1 MTSAKLGE
9 ICTIVSGGTPSRSK
23 SEYWINGTIPW
34 IKIGNIKGKYVV
46 NADENITELG
56 LEKSSAK
63 FLKKG
68 TILYTIFA
76 TLGEVGILNIDA
88 CTNQAIAGITI
99 KDTTIIGTDFLYY
112 YLKSK
117 KQYVDRI
124 GRGVAQNN
132 INMSILRNFDVPLL
146 SLEKQKDIV
155 STLDT
160 LQSIITHRR
169 TQLEKLDLLVKARFV
184 EMFGDMIE
192 NDRQWENYLLCNIA
206 DIVSGITKGRKIK
219 EAELIEV
226 PYMAV
231 SNVKNGYIDWTTV
244 KTILATA
251 SEVEQYRI
259 HPEDIL
265 MTEGGDPDK
274 LGRGAIIHQVPDN
287 CIHQNHIFRVRLDEA
302 LILPIYFS
310 EYLQAQKAKR
320 YFLGC
325 AKQTTG
331 IASINMTQL
340 KALPVLVPPLALQAQ
355 FADFVKQVDKSKATV
370 QKALDEAQLLF
381 DSLMQEYFG

>member
-184 EMFGDMIE
+184 EMFGEPLLGTQKWEIQCVGDVADAIDPQPSHRTPPIDE
-192 NDRQWENYLLCNIA
+192 NGIPYISIKDCNYKTGTIDFDNARKVGKNVLEEHLNRYEIHDGDFIIGKIGTIGNPIFIPARKDYTLSANIVLIQPNTK
-206 DIVSGITKGRKIK
+206 IVS
-219 EAELIEV
+219 
-226 PYMAV
+226 PYFLKYSFM
-231 SNVKNGYIDWTTV
+231 SDY
-244 KTILATA
+244 
-251 SEVEQYRI
+251 VERQ
-259 HPEDIL
+259 
-265 MTEGGDPDK
+265 
-274 LGRGAIIHQVPDN
+274 
-287 CIHQNHIFRVRLDEA
+287 
-302 LILPIYFS
+302 FS
-310 EYLQAQKAKR
+310 KAKNSTSQAA
-320 YFLGC
+320 F
-325 AKQTTG
+325 G
-331 IASINMTQL
+331 IQKVRSISIMNPDYDVQME
-340 KALPVLVPPLALQAQ
+340 
-355 FADFVKQVDKSKATV
+355 FENFVKQVDKSKVAV

>member
-184 EMFGDMIE
+184 EMFVGKGYPLRNLDSLSLGKGEYGAQSASVEYDESRPRYVRITDINDDGTLNDDYVSSVNIDDDKNYKLSYGDFLFARMGATVGKTYA
-192 NDRQWENYLLCNIA
+192 YLEGNQIYAGYLIRYRLNQNLINPRYLYSYTKLEEYNEW
-206 DIVSGITKGRKIK
+206 VKLNQSGAAQPGINAKKYGSL
-219 EAELIEV
+219 LI
-226 PYMAV
+226 P
-231 SNVKNGYIDWTTV
+231 
-244 KTILATA
+244 
-251 SEVEQYRI
+251 
-259 HPEDIL
+259 
-265 MTEGGDPDK
+265 
-274 LGRGAIIHQVPDN
+274 
-287 CIHQNHIFRVRLDEA
+287 
-302 LILPIYFS
+302 
-310 EYLQAQKAKR
+310 
-320 YFLGC
+320 
-325 AKQTTG
+325 
-331 IASINMTQL
+331 
-340 KALPVLVPPLALQAQ
+340 VPPLELQTQ

>member
-184 EMFGDMIE
+184 EMFGDIYTNKYNLPICQLSDYITFLTSGSRGWAKYCTE
-192 NDRQWENYLLCNIA
+192 NGADWFITIKNVKACKITTHNIQRLNAPDNMEAKRTKVQEDDLLISITA
-206 DIVSGITKGRKIK
+206 DLGRTGVITKEIAEHGAYINQHLTCIRLNKSKI
-219 EAELIEV
+219 
-226 PYMAV
+226 
-231 SNVKNGYIDWTTV
+231 T
-244 KTILATA
+244 
-251 SEVEQYRI
+251 
-259 HPEDIL
+259 
-265 MTEGGDPDK
+265 
-274 LGRGAIIHQVPDN
+274 
-287 CIHQNHIFRVRLDEA
+287 
-302 LILPIYFS
+302 PIYAAYFMES
-310 EYLQAQKAKR
+310 NSGRPQFEAKNQAGVKAGLN
-320 YFLGC
+320 FD
-325 AKQTTG
+325 
-331 IASINMTQL
+331 SIKSL
-340 KALPVLVPPLALQAQ
+340 KMLVPPLNLQTQ
-355 FADFVKQVDKSKATV
+355 FADFVKQVDKSKVAV